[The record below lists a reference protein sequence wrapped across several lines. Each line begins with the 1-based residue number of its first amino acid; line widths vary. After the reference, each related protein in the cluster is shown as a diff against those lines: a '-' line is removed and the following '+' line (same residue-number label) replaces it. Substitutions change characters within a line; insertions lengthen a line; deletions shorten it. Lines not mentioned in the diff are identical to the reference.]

1 MGRQNNQK
9 SFKANCNR
17 RLYRWCPVSQKR
29 CETPM
34 KHLPIYTKAYREL
47 IRDFQL
53 YLERLGYNRGTQSAL
68 PSQLQEF
75 FHRLEQQGTT
85 ELNQI
90 TVEHIEQHHEYLK
103 ERPNKTR
110 PGTLSESQITSH
122 LFALKTFFNY
132 QEESGNIT
140 SNPFSVISYP
150 RPKKT
155 ERMIL
160 TQDQVKQLYEACE
173 TLRDRAILAL
183 FYGCGLRKEEAE
195 KININDIHF
204 KQLLLYVRQGKGK
217 KRRVIPLGNQ
227 VNADLQNYYLYERSS
242 YLKKIT
248 GDSQNAFMLNK
259 HGTRMMGLGY
269 YNRVKELLKK
279 AALPKQISLHHLRHS
294 IATHLLESG
303 LSMEQVRDF
312 LGHVN
317 LETTQ
322 LYTRISK
329 KYLTKLIV

>member
-1 MGRQNNQK
+1 
-9 SFKANCNR
+9 
-17 RLYRWCPVSQKR
+17 
-29 CETPM
+29 M

-53 YLERLGYNRGTQSAL
+53 YLERLGYNRSTQSAL
-68 PSQLQEF
+68 PSRLQEF
-75 FHRLEQQGTT
+75 FHRMEQQGTT
-85 ELNQI
+85 EVQHI
-90 TVEHIEQHHEYLK
+90 TADHIEQHHEYLK

-110 PGTLSESQITSH
+110 PGTLSESQIHSH

-140 SNPFSVISYP
+140 SNPFSAISYP
-150 RPKKT
+150 QPKKT
-155 ERMIL
+155 ERMVL
-160 TQDQVKQLYEACE
+160 TQEQIKELYAACE
-173 TLRDRAILAL
+173 TMQDRAILAL
-183 FYGCGLRKEEAE
+183 FYGCGLRREEAA
-195 KININDIHF
+195 KLNINDIHF
-204 KQLLLYVRQGKGK
+204 KHQLLYVRQGKGK

-242 YLKKIT
+242 YVKQIT
-248 GDSQNAFMLNK
+248 RDSQQAFMLNK

-269 YNRVKELLKK
+269 YSRIKELMQK
-279 AALPKQISLHHLRHS
+279 ARLPKQISLHHLRHS

-303 LSMEQVRDF
+303 LSLEQVRDF
-312 LGHVN
+312 LGHTN

-329 KYLTKLIV
+329 KYLAKQIL